1 MSYLTLKIIHV
12 SCAALSYALFFLR
25 GIWRISDSSI
35 LRQRWV
41 KIVPHLIDT
50 VLLTSAIALAMT
62 LHQYPFIDAWLTA
75 KVIALLLY
83 IALGFIALKYAK
95 TRNGRI
101 IAWLAAQ
108 AVFGYIILTAINHN
122 PFWMMP

>member
-1 MSYLTLKIIHV
+1 MSYLTLKTLHV

-25 GIWRISDSSI
+25 GVWLINESAMA
-35 LRQRWV
+35 RQRWV

-62 LHQYPFIDAWLTA
+62 LHQYPFVDTWLTA

-83 IALGFIALKYAK
+83 IALGSIALKYAK
-95 TRNGRI
+95 TRNRRI
-101 IAWLAAQ
+101 FSWLAAQ

>member
-1 MSYLTLKIIHV
+1 MSYLTLKTLHV

-25 GIWRISDSSI
+25 GIWLINESAMAR
-35 LRQRWV
+35 RRWV
-41 KIVPHLIDT
+41 RIVPHLIDT

-95 TRNGRI
+95 TRTGRI
-101 IAWLAAQ
+101 VAWLAAQ
-108 AVFGYIILTAINHN
+108 AIFGYIVTVALNHN
-122 PFWMMP
+122 SFIF